1 MAEQLTP
8 AQQARVQEI
17 RDLERVVANV
27 KRLVGELES
36 NRAGRASVI
45 AELSARI
52 ERELA
57 QLRRRAVAADLETL
71 GDRAG
76 TLSVLA
82 GRTGGGL
89 QLKIR
94 GLTEGVQSLEIELG
108 GALRIAM
115 TPVARPSMRGPATP

>member
-1 MAEQLTP
+1 MAGPLSP
-8 AQQARVQEI
+8 AQQARILEI
-17 RDLERVVANV
+17 RDFERVVAHV

-36 NRAGRASVI
+36 NRAARSTVI
-45 AELSARI
+45 AELSSRI

-57 QLRRRAVAADLETL
+57 QLRRRAVAADLENL

-76 TLSVLA
+76 TLSVVA

-89 QLKIR
+89 QLKLR
-94 GLTEGVQSLEIELG
+94 ALTEGVQSLETELA

-115 TPVARPSMRGPATP
+115 TPPRSSTSGPAAP